1 MDDAAVFRD
10 DLHDEVDVV
19 VNRSGSNLTP
29 KNWEPLLLSNLQGK
43 EEMILAH

>member
-19 VNRSGSNLTP
+19 ENRSGSNLTP
-29 KNWEPLLLSNLQGK
+29 KNWEPLDFSSAICRVK
-43 EEMILAH
+43 KK